1 MTNLHKSTRCALG
14 AMALVL
20 AQSAFA
26 MEQDPAATSDATSL
40 NEDAEF
46 GAEIIVTAQRRDQN
60 LQNVPVT
67 VTVFGAEEI
76 ENARIQQIG
85 DVVGRTVGLA
95 FDAFPASQPRLSIR
109 GITSNDR
116 GAASEPS
123 SGVFLDDIYIGR
135 PPAIAF
141 DAFDLERIEVL
152 KGPQGTLFGRN
163 VVGGAINVI
172 ARKPD
177 VDSFDG
183 AGEISLGNYDRFDV
197 AGFVNAPFA
206 NNTGAVRVSGAYR
219 SHDGYTHNAFLNED
233 VDDQET
239 LSGRLQFYG
248 EPSEDFR
255 VLFTLDG
262 TRARGT
268 GPGNRVLELDPND
281 PGPYTP
287 NLDRDVTYGSTVGFQ
302 NTDTYGIR
310 SELSYDMS
318 FGTLT
323 FLGSYRDLDYDLA
336 YDFDG
341 GNADPASPAFNAINI
356 SGGQRENAELSS
368 QELRLTSP
376 AGSPFD
382 WVVGVYHYY
391 QVVDR
396 ADLLILDGVAPITLE
411 ETYNQHSTLDS
422 VAVFGDVTV
431 PISDQFSVLG
441 GIRYTKDKKAYEVDN
456 LDSIAPLRGE
466 EFFDISA
473 KASFDA
479 VTWRGGLTYQITPDH
494 MVYATVSRGFKSG
507 GFQEIPAT
515 ALEAMDPFDPEKATQ
530 YEVGHKSR
538 FFDGDLIW
546 NNTLF
551 FLDYTDLQV
560 KSLDQDTGA
569 TNTSN
574 AGEAEIKGFESQ
586 LNARLFGGFSLAGSY
601 AYTHAEYTDFVTEG
615 DDFTGNRLPKT
626 PRHKLTVSPSFETV
640 LTDTIN
646 MTVAMDYIY
655 SSKIFDD
662 DSNLGPELR
671 DPAHFV
677 DARIMFDNIAER
689 FDLTIWGK
697 NLTKETTRTF
707 QGTFLGANFGAYN
720 EPRTYGITLGAS
732 F

>member
-239 LSGRLQFYG
+239 LIGRLQFYC
-248 EPSEDFR
+248 
-255 VLFTLDG
+255 
-262 TRARGT
+262 
-268 GPGNRVLELDPND
+268 
-281 PGPYTP
+281 
-287 NLDRDVTYGSTVGFQ
+287 
-302 NTDTYGIR
+302 
-310 SELSYDMS
+310 
-318 FGTLT
+318 
-323 FLGSYRDLDYDLA
+323 
-336 YDFDG
+336 
-341 GNADPASPAFNAINI
+341 
-356 SGGQRENAELSS
+356 
-368 QELRLTSP
+368 
-376 AGSPFD
+376 
-382 WVVGVYHYY
+382 
-391 QVVDR
+391 
-396 ADLLILDGVAPITLE
+396 
-411 ETYNQHSTLDS
+411 
-422 VAVFGDVTV
+422 
-431 PISDQFSVLG
+431 
-441 GIRYTKDKKAYEVDN
+441 
-456 LDSIAPLRGE
+456 
-466 EFFDISA
+466 
-473 KASFDA
+473 
-479 VTWRGGLTYQITPDH
+479 
-494 MVYATVSRGFKSG
+494 
-507 GFQEIPAT
+507 
-515 ALEAMDPFDPEKATQ
+515 
-530 YEVGHKSR
+530 
-538 FFDGDLIW
+538 
-546 NNTLF
+546 
-551 FLDYTDLQV
+551 
-560 KSLDQDTGA
+560 
-569 TNTSN
+569 
-574 AGEAEIKGFESQ
+574 
-586 LNARLFGGFSLAGSY
+586 
-601 AYTHAEYTDFVTEG
+601 
-615 DDFTGNRLPKT
+615 
-626 PRHKLTVSPSFETV
+626 
-640 LTDTIN
+640 
-646 MTVAMDYIY
+646 
-655 SSKIFDD
+655 
-662 DSNLGPELR
+662 
-671 DPAHFV
+671 
-677 DARIMFDNIAER
+677 
-689 FDLTIWGK
+689 
-697 NLTKETTRTF
+697 
-707 QGTFLGANFGAYN
+707 
-720 EPRTYGITLGAS
+720 
-732 F
+732 